1 MNKYGLLLATAATL
15 AVGSTASAQSSNGG
29 GNQPSYDCAL
39 YNECAVSTAT
49 EEVERGN
56 TRGWNLSRTV
66 PTSAKKPVV
75 AKVKPAT
82 VAVATPRV
90 AGPMPVA
97 AARSKPRLAPVA
109 APVQQDMARV
119 RLAQGVTFVS
129 GSARLTPAAMQNV
142 DRLAAAML
150 RPDKLTQRFRI
161 EGNTDSVGERAMNVD
176 LSKRRASAVADY
188 LVSKGVAPA
197 RLEMMGYGFDN
208 ALPGLPG
215 SSAAN
220 RRVEAKPIS

>member
-1 MNKYGLLLATAATL
+1 MNKYGLLLASAAML

-56 TRGWNLSRTV
+56 TRGWNLSRTIAA
-66 PTSAKKPVV
+66 PAAKPIVS
-75 AKVKPAT
+75 KVRPAT
-82 VAVATPRV
+82 VAVATPRTSAPSPATV
-90 AGPMPVA
+90 M
-97 AARSKPRLAPVA
+97 RKPRLAPVA
-109 APVQQDMARV
+109 TAAQQDMARV

-142 DRLAAAML
+142 DHLAAAMM

-176 LSKRRASAVADY
+176 LSKRRANAVADY

-197 RLEMMGYGFDN
+197 RLEMVGYGFDN
-208 ALPGLPG
+208 VLPGIPG

-220 RRVEAKPIS
+220 RRVEAKPIN

>member
-1 MNKYGLLLATAATL
+1 MNKYGFLLATAAMLT
-15 AVGSTASAQSSNGG
+15 VGGTAFAQSSNSGG
-29 GNQPSYDCAL
+29 SQPSYDCAL
-39 YNECAVSTAT
+39 YNECPVASAT
-49 EEVERGN
+49 EEVDRGN
-56 TRGWNLSRTV
+56 TRGWNLSRTI
-66 PTSAKKPVV
+66 PAPAGKPVTV
-75 AKVKPAT
+75 RVKPTT
-82 VAVATPRV
+82 VAVATPRPS
-90 AGPMPVA
+90 GPVPA
-97 AARSKPRLAPVA
+97 AVTRKPRLASVTTA
-109 APVQQDMARV
+109 ATQDMARI

-142 DRLAAAML
+142 DRLATAML
-150 RPDKLTQRFRI
+150 RPDKLAQRFRI

-197 RLEMMGYGFDN
+197 RLEMVGYGYDN
-208 ALPGLPG
+208 VLPGVPG